1 MKNEK
6 EKKRKK
12 EKGKKSN
19 IVLNWQIPVRLF
31 KGPVM
36 PELWPS
42 VIV

>member
-6 EKKRKK
+6 EKKKK
-12 EKGKKSN
+12 KKSN